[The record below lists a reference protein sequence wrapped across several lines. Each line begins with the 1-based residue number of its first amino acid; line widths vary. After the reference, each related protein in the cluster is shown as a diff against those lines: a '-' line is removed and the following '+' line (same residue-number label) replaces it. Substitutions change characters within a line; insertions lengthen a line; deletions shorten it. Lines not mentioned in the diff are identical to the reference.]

1 MKINQ
6 CVQDQASVFSM
17 LPDKVMHHLIDQF
30 HTIRHISG
38 DEFSYIGSH
47 FLAQINRHCKMVK
60 QNSRDD
66 FGGMNVVLYG
76 DPQQLGPVFDKWIFE
91 PDGRGYG
98 ELAGDRLFQQFNS
111 FMLMEIMRQKDPRFQ
126 DALSD
131 LSDPSGPMSKVNV
144 ALFKT
149 RQMNADDLDIPP
161 DCRVDLFPGNREVDA
176 HNLAMME
183 EVPGKGYPVRA
194 KLSVLGDAAKVVKQS
209 VILKIETDN
218 DFHNTMGLRL
228 KVIFTVGARYFIPVN
243 IAINDG
249 LANGAIGT
257 LMHIDLD
264 VKNYP
269 ITLWMKF
276 DNQEI
281 GKDR

>member
-1 MKINQ
+1 M
-6 CVQDQASVFSM
+6 
-17 LPDKVMHHLIDQF
+17 
-30 HTIRHISG
+30 
-38 DEFSYIGSH
+38 
-47 FLAQINRHCKMVK
+47 
-60 QNSRDD
+60 
-66 FGGMNVVLYG
+66 
-76 DPQQLGPVFDKWIFE
+76 GPVFDKWIFE

-111 FMLMEIMRQKDPRFQ
+111 FALTEIMQQKDPRFQ

-131 LSDPSGPMSKVNV
+131 LSDPSGPMSEVNV

-149 RQMNADDLDIPP
+149 HQMNADNLDIPP
-161 DCRVDLFPGNREVDA
+161 DSRVDLFPGNREVDA

-209 VILKIETDN
+209 VIRKIETDN
-218 DFHNTMGLRL
+218 NFHNTMGLRL
-228 KVIFTVGARYFIPVN
+228 KVIFRVGARYFIPVN

-281 GKDR
+281 GKDRWDSVSHCPAYKELCAKGWTPI